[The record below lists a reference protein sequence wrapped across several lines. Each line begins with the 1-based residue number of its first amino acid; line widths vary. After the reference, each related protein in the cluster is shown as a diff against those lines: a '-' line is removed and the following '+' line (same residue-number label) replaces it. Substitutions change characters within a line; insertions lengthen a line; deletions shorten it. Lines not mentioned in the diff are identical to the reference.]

1 MKFVT
6 LALLAV
12 FISPLAQADP
22 PALRDR
28 QTGKYLGNLSA
39 NPYDSNSVNN
49 PFGRYGS
56 PYSADSINN
65 PYGQYG
71 SRYSN
76 DSPNNP
82 YATNGREYM
91 GVVETTAAISDG
103 KCYSAWTRQV
113 INRTGFNMFWESWEI
128 LPSG

>member
-1 MKFVT
+1 MPTRGRHIVKFII

-12 FISPLAQADP
+12 FISPVAQADP
-22 PALRDR
+22 PHLRNQ

-39 NPYDSNSVNN
+39 NPYDPNSLNN
-49 PFGRYGS
+49 PYGRYGS
-56 PYSADSINN
+56 SYSAESINN

-82 YATNGREYM
+82 YATNAPGIYGGDEGGRGY
-91 GVVETTAAISDG
+91 
-103 KCYSAWTRQV
+103 
-113 INRTGFNMFWESWEI
+113 
-128 LPSG
+128 

>member
-1 MKFVT
+1 MKFII

-12 FISPLAQADP
+12 FISPIAQADP
-22 PALRDR
+22 PHLRDR

-39 NPYDSNSVNN
+39 NPYDPDSVNN
-49 PFGRYGS
+49 PYGRYGS

-82 YATNGREYM
+82 YATNTPGIYGSNNEGHGY
-91 GVVETTAAISDG
+91 
-103 KCYSAWTRQV
+103 
-113 INRTGFNMFWESWEI
+113 
-128 LPSG
+128 